1 MADQTEIEAAKQ
13 IISELT
19 ESAAKCSKELFVT
32 SAEDLVQ
39 QYYGTREGKVLQIAV
54 EDAQDID
61 LEWLQDRIHSEAY
74 EPINKLQA
82 TIECLVSERD
92 EALAEV
98 ENLRSLLSESL
109 MITKDSLESNKLT
122 DDEPDCECEACERF
136 RSIISRIEAALSAG
150 RAGA

>member
-82 TIECLVSERD
+82 TIE
-92 EALAEV
+92 
-98 ENLRSLLSESL
+98 
-109 MITKDSLESNKLT
+109 
-122 DDEPDCECEACERF
+122 
-136 RSIISRIEAALSAG
+136 
-150 RAGA
+150 